1 MLLGVDYT
9 WGGLDEKACLLD
21 SFQITTVLFETMA
34 RQWPGSSNVFQQE
47 TNANIYK
54 INSESQEK

>member
-9 WGGLDEKACLLD
+9 WGGLDEKARLLD
-21 SFQITTVLFETMA
+21 SFQITTVLFEMMA
-34 RQWPGSSNVFQQE
+34 RQWSGSSNVFQQE